1 MRTEIRRR
9 SPEAVRSSDRVAVGT
24 IAVVAGKA
32 VPPAGHAVGH
42 RNGQAGARYRIV
54 AVDLA
59 MGYGIIDERIAAR

>member
-1 MRTEIRRR
+1 
-9 SPEAVRSSDRVAVGT
+9 VVGT